1 MTKAAKPIR
10 IMLVETQPIVMWAIE
25 RLIEAEKP
33 RMEVVAKASNGVE
46 AAMLAS
52 QTRPDIVLL
61 DLRVDDGKGADLV
74 ASIARGQHTRVV
86 IYTEERD
93 LAAVDRAILSGARGL
108 VLKDDTTD
116 TLLSAIS
123 KVHAGELWLN
133 REITSRIFAEFT
145 RPAGPVPL
153 SPVAALIADLTP
165 KELAVV
171 RAIAKTPGCTN
182 GKISA
187 ILFISEHTLRNHLT
201 SIFAKLDVAN
211 RCGLCE
217 FVRIN
222 NHQL

>member
-1 MTKAAKPIR
+1 
-10 IMLVETQPIVMWAIE
+10 MLVETQPIVMWAIE

-145 RPAGPVPL
+145 RPTGPVPVE
-153 SPVAALIADLTP
+153 PAAALIASLTP
-165 KELAVV
+165 KELTIV
-171 RAIAKTPGCTN
+171 RAVAKNLGCTN
-182 GKISA
+182 NALSKA
-187 ILFISEHTLRNHLT
+187 LFISEHTVRNHLT
-201 SIFAKLDVAN
+201 SIFAKVDVTN
-211 RCGLCE
+211 RCGLCD
-217 FVRIN
+217 FVRVN
-222 NHQL
+222 NHRL